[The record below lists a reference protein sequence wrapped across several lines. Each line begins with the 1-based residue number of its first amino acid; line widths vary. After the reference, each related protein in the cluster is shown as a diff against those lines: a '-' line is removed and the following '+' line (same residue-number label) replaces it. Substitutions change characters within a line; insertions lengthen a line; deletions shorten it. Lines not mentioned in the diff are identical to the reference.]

1 MLKRE
6 KPTLGPARFK
16 TKSMSS
22 MISCIMETVH
32 NNKILSE
39 EELTLPEIGDFVRS
53 PSGKLTKKAVDA
65 IKGQVAPFTK
75 ERRKEPLQIETPGQG
90 GGGFE
95 TSDSMPSRG
104 FGGPPGGKFEKL
116 GTGALY
122 TTALPLAMWRQG
134 TIAQQAD
141 YEAYRRVG
149 PIGQMALGAILSG
162 THSGFLAPFI
172 SGGINQVSGAD
183 SINPSDLDIDPT
195 LEDESTKA
203 AEAAASQVEYDD
215 DEPADPRSGD
225 PRSDDPRSG
234 EPSGGKPE
242 NPTTGLN
249 TSRLPSFLK
258 LPSPNKPEPFVSY
271 AKKITRSNR
280 PTMQA

>member
-16 TKSMSS
+16 TKSMNS

-39 EELTLPEIGDFVRS
+39 EELTLPEIDFARS
-53 PSGKLTKKAVDA
+53 PSGHLTKKAIDA
-65 IKGQVAPFTK
+65 IKGQVKPFTK
-75 ERRKEPLQIETPGQG
+75 ETRKEPLPIETPGQG
-90 GGGFE
+90 GGGFD

-122 TTALPLAMWRQG
+122 TTILPLGMWRQG
-134 TIAQQAD
+134 AIAQQLD

-149 PIGQMALGAILSG
+149 PIGQMALGALLSG
-162 THSGFLAPFI
+162 THSGFLAPFF
-172 SGGINQVSGAD
+172 SGGAKQVRGAD
-183 SINPSDLDIDPT
+183 SIDPGDLNIDPT
-195 LEDESTKA
+195 LEDESNKA
-203 AEAAASQVEYDD
+203 AEAASSQVEYDD

-225 PRSDDPRSG
+225 PRSGDPRSG
-234 EPSGGKPE
+234 EPSGGNPE

-258 LPSPNKPEPFVSY
+258 LPSEKNSAPFLSY
-271 AKKITRSNR
+271 AQKITKSGRSAIN
-280 PTMQA
+280 A